1 MNRPDLL
8 VTLGDLGGVGPEV
21 AVAAVLDREVQA
33 ACNPIVVADPSQ
45 VERAAR
51 ALGQKVRVVSVE
63 HSARG
68 GSANEILVMDPGG
81 HFTSSLPL
89 GEPSREAG
97 LTVIRTLQFA
107 VDRVLAGAARGLVT
121 APSSKL
127 SLHLAGFARGVGQT
141 AIIEE
146 SAGVVIGT
154 TVMLLEFGAVRAAH
168 LTAHVPLRAV
178 VDQISADRVRRV
190 IQVTHDSLKARG
202 LQHPRLAVTGINPH
216 AGEDGVLGA
225 EEQHILVP
233 ALRWASSVGIR
244 AVGPLPNETV
254 WARTAEFDA
263 IIVPYHD
270 AGHVPLRLIAGNRG
284 VHLTLGLGF
293 PRAAPLHGCAFQ
305 QAGRGT
311 ADPTAMCSAILAVAS
326 LATARPLL
334 QQRQFG

>member
-21 AVAAVLDREVQA
+21 AVAAILDREVQA
-33 ACNPIVVADPSQ
+33 ACRPIVVASPSH

-51 ALGQKVRVVSVE
+51 ALGQEVRIVSAK
-63 HSARG
+63 HAASR

-81 HFTSSLPL
+81 PYTSSLSL

-97 LTVIRTLQFA
+97 LTAIRTLQFA
-107 VDRVLAGAARGLVT
+107 VDRLLAGAARGLIT

-146 SAGVVIGT
+146 SAGVVAGT

-178 VDQISADRVRRV
+178 VDHISAERVRRV
-190 IQVTHDSLKARG
+190 IQVTNDSLRARG
-202 LQHPRLAVTGINPH
+202 LQDPRLAVTGINPH

-225 EEQHILVP
+225 EEQNILVP
-233 ALRWASSVGIR
+233 ALHWACSVGIR
-244 AVGPLPNETV
+244 AIGPVPNETV
-254 WARTAEFDA
+254 WARATEFDA
-263 IIVPYHD
+263 VIVPYHD
-270 AGHVPLRLIAGNRG
+270 AGHVPLRLLSGNRG
-284 VHLTLGLGF
+284 VHITLGLGF
-293 PRAAPLHGCAFQ
+293 PRAAPLHGCAFHH
-305 QAGRGT
+305 AGRGS
-311 ADPTAMCSAILAVAS
+311 ADPTAMRAAILAVAS
-326 LATARPLL
+326 MAVPRPILE
-334 QQRQFG
+334 QDEYG